1 MNEKP
6 TNPNDIVGTT
16 VQKNKNTLFK
26 GLDVLRSILFIPIC
40 FLFIRVVYQLFI
52 QIGNLFFIEILNWSI
67 FSEDLWPV
75 ILWPIF
81 IIVFIVTFSSF
92 IMLSAVIMMILCK
105 ISPHIKFRFWTVT
118 ILSILSGLRVL
129 YLAWFAYVGAG
140 YFTTD
145 SFKELIVFSLLVF
158 FLTISFIWG
167 AFLLDDPDND

>member
-92 IMLSAVIMMILCK
+92 IMLSAVIMMFLCK
-105 ISPHIKFRFWTVT
+105 ISPYIKFRFWTVT
-118 ILSILSGLRVL
+118 ILSVLSGLRAL
-129 YLAWFAYVGAG
+129 YLAWFAYVGAA
-140 YFTTD
+140 Y
-145 SFKELIVFSLLVF
+145 FKEQIIFSALVF
-158 FLTISFIWG
+158 YLTISFIWG
-167 AFLLDDPDND
+167 PLLLDDPDDD